1 MTEETQVLNE
11 QEAAIPQAAPA
22 QQQPMLPQS
31 EVNRIVKQEKEAA
44 LKKGYDR
51 AMAELQAQQQSQ
63 PAAQQPMNQMNQPPS
78 GQNVQDWRQMMSEE
92 LDRREQQARAERER
106 AEQEAYTKQVLNSIH
121 NKALQAKQE
130 IPDFDE
136 VTSQVDFGQLPDIL
150 GLADTVDNGGH
161 VLYELA
167 KNPSKIGALRGLS
180 GSPALQVREI
190 KRLSDSLKQNVQAQN
205 TRLPGEP
212 LSNLQP
218 SKAGVSSGEPSLKDL
233 KRRYTVQLFRNFKK

>member
-1 MTEETQVLNE
+1 MTEETQVQNE
-11 QEAAIPQAAPA
+11 PGTAIQETQPAP
-22 QQQPMLPQS
+22 QPMLPQS

-51 AMAELQAQQQSQ
+51 AMAELQAQQAQQQ
-63 PAAQQPMNQMNQPPS
+63 PAMQAQPVNQMNQPPS
-78 GQNVQDWRQMMSEE
+78 GQNVQDWRQMMAEE

-121 NKALQAKQE
+121 QKALQAKQD

-167 KNPSKIGALRGLS
+167 KNPSKIGSLRGLS
-180 GSPALQVREI
+180 SSPALQVREI

-218 SKAGVSSGEPSLKDL
+218 SKAGVSSGEPSLRDL
-233 KRRYTVQLFRNFKK
+233 KRRYTV